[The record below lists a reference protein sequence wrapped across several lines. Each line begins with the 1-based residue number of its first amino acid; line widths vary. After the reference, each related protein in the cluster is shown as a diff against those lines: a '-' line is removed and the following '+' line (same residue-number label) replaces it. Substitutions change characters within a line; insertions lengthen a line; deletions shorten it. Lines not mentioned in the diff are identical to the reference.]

1 MKKIIICILLLC
13 SSFLYADKQNKGVA
27 EMKFPN
33 GLELV
38 IKQDSTL
45 PVTSVH
51 IFVGVGSVNEKPEQ
65 AGLSHFIEHLLFKG
79 SKNYPGDLLSRNVE
93 KMGGLI
99 NAFTSNEMT
108 CYHVSI
114 QKDGYIDTL
123 KMLIDTVSNPLFPAD
138 EIEKERKV
146 VIEEIQRHKDNPRA
160 ELFEFFLQGLYKTSA
175 YKNSVI
181 GTADIIANV
190 KREEIQRY
198 FNQNYRPNKMVVAV
212 TGDVDIEQTKQIVK
226 DTLGQAENPVFFSAD
241 PAIIEPLKQIPVTS
255 TRTDNTSHSYMLSG
269 FLGPD
274 MSTKN
279 MFSAIIAMDI
289 LGAGKSSRLYRVLK
303 EEKNLVLNIG
313 AAFENF
319 KGTGVAYIFSIFDKD
334 KYDDICKETE
344 NIIENFAKE
353 GPTKQELEKAKIN
366 IKANWLFENQT
377 VGNRALNTG
386 FWHLMGH
393 ADYFENYVKYID
405 KITIDDIKNFMNN
418 YYMKQKL
425 SKAVIFQNEK

>member
-1 MKKIIICILLLC
+1 
-13 SSFLYADKQNKGVA
+13 
-27 EMKFPN
+27 
-33 GLELV
+33 
-38 IKQDSTL
+38 
-45 PVTSVH
+45 
-51 IFVGVGSVNEKPEQ
+51 
-65 AGLSHFIEHLLFKG
+65 
-79 SKNYPGDLLSRNVE
+79 
-93 KMGGLI
+93 
-99 NAFTSNEMT
+99 
-108 CYHVSI
+108 
-114 QKDGYIDTL
+114 
-123 KMLIDTVSNPLFPAD
+123 
-138 EIEKERKV
+138 
-146 VIEEIQRHKDNPRA
+146 
-160 ELFEFFLQGLYKTSA
+160 
-175 YKNSVI
+175 
-181 GTADIIANV
+181 
-190 KREEIQRY
+190 
-198 FNQNYRPNKMVVAV
+198 
-212 TGDVDIEQTKQIVK
+212 
-226 DTLGQAENPVFFSAD
+226 
-241 PAIIEPLKQIPVTS
+241 
-255 TRTDNTSHSYMLSG
+255 
-269 FLGPD
+269 
-274 MSTKN
+274 

-344 NIIENFAKE
+344 NIIENFTKE

-366 IKANWLFENQT
+366 IKSNWLFENQT